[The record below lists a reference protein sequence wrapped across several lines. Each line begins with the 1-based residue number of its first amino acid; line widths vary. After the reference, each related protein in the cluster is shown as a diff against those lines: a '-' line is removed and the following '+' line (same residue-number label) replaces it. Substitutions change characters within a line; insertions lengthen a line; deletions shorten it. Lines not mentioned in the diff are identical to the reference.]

1 MHRDNRTRRDLG
13 RAATAFLM
21 AVVFVLFGHEAARA
35 NTDKIKL
42 GVGTGGV
49 GHLAIAQEQ
58 GYFAAENLDVE
69 FVHFEA
75 AEPIAVAVAAGSID
89 FGATGLSGALYSL
102 GGQGLIKI
110 IAGSIS
116 EVPGFQ
122 FLTVVVSNQAYA
134 AGWTQ
139 FKDLAGHSVAV
150 PQIGSPSHY
159 SLALIAEKYRVDLA
173 SVRVL
178 PVQSVP
184 NSISAATGDQADA
197 AIIPISSVTPSL
209 QRRDVKLLGF
219 VGDETPWQVQAVFT
233 TGKIANERHELVE
246 RFLRA
251 YRKGVQDL
259 HDTFTGPD
267 GIRRDGEAAEK
278 MLAIIAKYTGQT
290 PAQAK
295 LAISYVDR
303 EGRLDVKDVRHQ
315 IAWYKQQNMLKGAV
329 ESDMVIDKRY
339 VTALPD
345 H

>member
-1 MHRDNRTRRDLG
+1 MHSMKRTRRDLG
-13 RAATAFLM
+13 RAAAAFITA
-21 AVVFVLFGHEAARA
+21 AAFVAYAHAAARA
-35 NTDKIKL
+35 DADKIKL

-58 GYFAAENLDVE
+58 GYFAAENLTVE

-75 AEPIAVAVAAGSID
+75 AEPIAVAVAAGSVD

-102 GGQGLIKI
+102 GAQGLIKI

-159 SLALIAEKYRVDLA
+159 SLALIAEKYHVDLA
-173 SVRVL
+173 GVRVL

-184 NSISAATGDQADA
+184 NSISAATGGQADA
-197 AIIPISSVTPSL
+197 AIIPIPSVTPSL
-209 QRRDVKLLGF
+209 QRSDVKLMGF

-233 TGKIANERHELVE
+233 TGKIANERHDLVE

-251 YRKGVQDL
+251 YRKGAQDM

-267 GIRRDGEAAEK
+267 GKRQDGEAADK
-278 MLAIIAKYTGQT
+278 MFAIIAKYTGQSA
-290 PAQAK
+290 AQAK

-303 EGRLDVKDVRHQ
+303 EGRLDVKDVLHQ

-329 ESDMVIDKRY
+329 EGDMVIDKRY
-339 VTALPD
+339 VTALPER
-345 H
+345 

>member
-1 MHRDNRTRRDLG
+1 MRNRERAGRDLR
-13 RAATAFLM
+13 RAAVFMM
-21 AVVFVLFGHEAARA
+21 AAVFVACVPARA
-35 NTDKIKL
+35 RAGADTIKL

-49 GHLAIAQEQ
+49 GHLAIAQEK
-58 GYFAAENLDVE
+58 GYFAAENLTVE

-89 FGATGLSGALYSL
+89 FGATGLSGALYTL

-110 IAGSIS
+110 IAGSIR

-139 FKDLAGHSVAV
+139 LKDLAGHSVAV

-159 SLALIAEKYRVDLA
+159 SLALIAEKYRIDLTG
-173 SVRVL
+173 VRVL

-184 NSISAATGDQADA
+184 NSISAATGGQADA
-197 AIIPISSVTPSL
+197 AIIPIPSVMPAL
-209 QRRDVKLLGF
+209 QRGDVKLMGF
-219 VGDETPWQVQAVFT
+219 VGDEAPWQVQAVFT

-251 YRKGVQDL
+251 YRKGAKDL

-267 GIRRDGEAAEK
+267 GRRQDGEAAEQIF
-278 MLAIIAKYTGQT
+278 AIIAKYTNQT

-295 LAISYVDR
+295 LAISYVDP
-303 EGRLDVKDVRHQ
+303 EGRLDVKDVLHQ

-329 ESDMVIDKRY
+329 EGDLVIDKRY
-339 VTALPD
+339 VTALPER
-345 H
+345 